1 MVMRATLTWENSA
14 VPSFATLTALCRVWV
29 CPESVLSCASRSSEI
44 RGLAE
49 KPISERERL
58 VRTNNVPFRVLR
70 RNEFGFL
77 YSKES
82 RDLSGIRQAGTLL
95 NFPLVNVRRHCF
107 HRDIGIHK
115 QAFPHRALRRKN

>member
-1 MVMRATLTWENSA
+1 VR
-14 VPSFATLTALCRVWV
+14 C
-29 CPESVLSCASRSSEI
+29 RSSEI

-49 KPISERERL
+49 KPLSERERL